1 MPAILNQASILIILI
16 ILTSQPI
23 SPRQTL
29 SQWLGIETL
38 LGKIFNLSIITLV
51 LISAAIFVIQTYDL
65 PPSLNR
71 VLDLA
76 NTWILISFIIEYLL
90 RFWCAENKLDYFLSI
105 YSIIDLFIFI
115 PFIFSLFG
123 LEIGISENLIWFRIF
138 HLLRYL
144 RAKTFLGIIKS
155 EDYLIVSRIFFTL
168 FSIVFVYSGL
178 IYQIEHAINSQA
190 FRHFFDA
197 LYFCIVTMT
206 TVGFGD
212 ITPLSEA
219 GRWITLAM
227 ILTGIALIPWQV
239 GDLVKHFVQD
249 SQKVRVECRD
259 CGLLLHDPDA
269 KFCKN
274 CGCSLSERLETSNRV
289 TQG

>member
-1 MPAILNQASILIILI
+1 
-16 ILTSQPI
+16 LTSQLI

-29 SQWLGIETL
+29 NQWLGIETL
-38 LGKIFNLSIITLV
+38 LGKIFNLTIITLV

-65 PPSLNR
+65 PPDLFQ

-76 NTWILISFIIEYLL
+76 NTCILLIFILEYLL
-90 RFWCAENKLDYFLSI
+90 RFWCAEQKLEYFLSI
-105 YSIIDLFIFI
+105 YSLIDLLIFI
-115 PFIFSLFG
+115 PFIFGVFDI
-123 LEIGISENLIWFRIF
+123 EIGFSKTLIWFRIL

-144 RAKTFLGIIKS
+144 GAKTFLGIINS
-155 EDYLIVSRIFFTL
+155 ENNLIVTRIGFTL
-168 FSIVFVYSGL
+168 FSIIFVYSGL
-178 IYQIEHAINSQA
+178 IYQIEHAINPQS

-227 ILTGIALIPWQV
+227 ILTGISLIPWQV
-239 GDLVKHFVQD
+239 GDLVKHFVKE
-249 SQKVRVECRD
+249 SQKVRVECQD
-259 CGLLLHDPDA
+259 CGLLFHDPDA
-269 KFCKN
+269 KFCKH
-274 CGCSLSERLETSNRV
+274 CGSSLVQEMELSKTVSQE
-289 TQG
+289 

>member
-1 MPAILNQASILIILI
+1 M
-16 ILTSQPI
+16 TSHLI

-29 SQWLGIETL
+29 NQWLGIETL

-65 PPSLNR
+65 PPNIYQN
-71 VLDLA
+71 LDLA
-76 NTWILISFIIEYLL
+76 NTWILIIFILEYLL
-90 RFWCAENKLDYFLSI
+90 RLWCAEQKLEYFLSV
-105 YSIIDLFIFI
+105 YSLIDLFIFI
-115 PFIFSLFG
+115 PFIFGLFSIK
-123 LEIGISENLIWFRIF
+123 IGFSENLIWFRIF

-144 RAKTFLGIIKS
+144 RAKTFLGIINS
-155 EDYLIVSRIFFTL
+155 ENDLIVTRICFTL
-168 FSIVFVYSGL
+168 FSIIFVYSGL

-239 GDLVKHFVQD
+239 GDLVKHFVQN
-249 SQKVRVECRD
+249 SQKVRMECRD
-259 CGLLLHDPDA
+259 CGLLFHDPDA
-269 KFCKN
+269 KFCKY
-274 CGCSLSERLETSNRV
+274 CGCSLSEKIENSKRV
-289 TQG
+289 AQG